1 LHFAK
6 GKILGCD
13 WEFIL
18 YCTNTLIKGHVLLD
32 LSNGST
38 RVETLGAGLC
48 AVHDGVATVDGIFVL
63 KLITTFS
70 AELITRVSHPA
81 VSLHEHSRAEVLVLV
96 PPVRWAG
103 GRAASTQ
110 DTFVQSIQLL
120 TVLNGLQVLLTLW
133 WTRLLLEVRLNA
145 LVLLIEVG
153 QVGNE
158 ILDDVHYIK
167 KKPPINQPNRP
178 LPVTTLRY
186 LLLGRG

>member
-1 LHFAK
+1 MITTSFNIFERKSKKREGIGVVFLPK
-6 GKILGCD
+6 GKFFCY
-13 WEFIL
+13 WEFVAL
-18 YCTNTLIKGHVLLD
+18 YYNTSLIKGHVLLD
-32 LSNGST
+32 LSDGST
-38 RVETLGAGLC
+38 RVKTLGAGLC
-48 AVHDGVATVDGIFVL
+48 AVHDGVATVDGVLVL

-81 VSLHEHSRAEVLVLV
+81 VSLHEHSRAKVLVLV

-120 TVLNGLQVLLTLW
+120 AVFDGLQVLFTFR
-133 WTRLLLEVRLNA
+133 WTSLLLEIGFNA

-158 ILDDVHYIK
+158 ILDDVH
-167 KKPPINQPNRP
+167 
-178 LPVTTLRY
+178 
-186 LLLGRG
+186 

>member
-1 LHFAK
+1 MITTSFNIFERKSKKTRGIGFVFLPKEKFLL
-6 GKILGCD
+6 LGNHC
-13 WEFIL
+13 IV
-18 YCTNTLIKGHVLLD
+18 YCTNNTSLIKGHVLLD
-32 LSNGST
+32 LSDGST
-38 RVETLGAGLC
+38 RVKTLGAGLC
-48 AVHDGVATVDGIFVL
+48 AVHDGVATVDGVLVL

-81 VSLHEHSRAEVLVLV
+81 VSLHEHSRAKVLVLV

-120 TVLNGLQVLLTLW
+120 TVLNGLQVLFTFW
-133 WTRLLLEVRLNA
+133 WASLLLEVRLNA

-158 ILDDVHYIK
+158 ILDDVH
-167 KKPPINQPNRP
+167 
-178 LPVTTLRY
+178 
-186 LLLGRG
+186 